1 MSSLIRHADVR
12 DVPALGKII
21 NNCAEYGQ
29 MLHRSLEYLYE
40 NVRDFHVAT
49 DGSAIVGVCGLK
61 VVWANL
67 AEVYALAVAPQQR
80 GKGLGLRLVES
91 CCDEARNL
99 GIARLMTLT
108 YEQLFFSKLGFE
120 ILDRQQL
127 PLKVWNE
134 CVGCSKNQN
143 CDEIAMLRVLS
154 DVPEAEAP
162 ASAPASDDAYIVP
175 VTVKVGRSSQ
185 RQKMDEAH

>member
-1 MSSLIRHADVR
+1 MIRRADIR

-21 NNCAEYGQ
+21 NDCAEYGQ

-49 DGSAIVGVCGLK
+49 EGETIVGVCGLK
-61 VVWANL
+61 VVWADL
-67 AEVYALAVAPQQR
+67 AEIYALAVTPQQR
-80 GKGLGLRLVES
+80 GKGLGRKLVES
-91 CCDEARNL
+91 CCDEAKQL
-99 GIARLMTLT
+99 GIRRLMTLT
-108 YEQLFFSKLGFE
+108 YEQQFFAKLGFE

-134 CVGCSKNQN
+134 CVRCTKNQQ
-143 CDEIAMLRVLS
+143 CDEVAMVRVLP

-162 ASAPASDDAYIVP
+162 ATAAADDAYIVP
-175 VTVKVGRSSQ
+175 ITVKVGRSGR

>member
-1 MSSLIRHADVR
+1 MIRRADIR

-21 NNCAEYGQ
+21 NDCAEYGQ

-40 NVRDFHVAT
+40 NVRDFHVAVQG
-49 DGSAIVGVCGLK
+49 DAVVGVCGLK

-67 AEVYALAVAPQQR
+67 AEIYALAVAPQQR
-80 GKGLGLRLVES
+80 GNGLGRKLVDS
-91 CCDEARNL
+91 CCDEAKQLR
-99 GIARLMTLT
+99 IPRLMTLT
-108 YEQLFFSKLGFE
+108 YERQFFTKLDFE

-134 CVGCSKNQN
+134 CVRCSKNQN
-143 CDEIAMLRVLS
+143 CDEIAMVRVLA

-162 ASAPASDDAYIVP
+162 ATGSMSDDAYIVP
-175 VTVKVGRSSQ
+175 VTVKVGRSGR